1 MARIID
7 AVISLKD
14 NFSAQMEQAT
24 KSMTKFQ
31 KQAQRLGRDIVR
43 QGRDIQRFGESMTKA
58 ITLPVVAAGV
68 AATKMAMDA
77 VESENLFEVSM
88 GKMANSARQWSE
100 QMSKSLGLNAYEV
113 RKNVGTYNAMLT
125 SMGMTEKQALN
136 MSESMTKLAYDMA
149 SFYNLKPDEAFYK
162 LRAGISGEAEPLKR
176 LGILINDTTIQQ
188 YAWTHGIA
196 KHGQKLTEQQKV
208 LARYGAIM
216 EQTKKAQGDLAR
228 TMNSPTNQLRIMKSQ
243 LQETAIKFGLVLI
256 PFLQKGLQII
266 KPWIDRLS
274 NMNEKQRESVVRILM
289 FAAAAGPVI
298 KVLGVVY
305 TGVGKGILMYSK
317 FAKTVKMTGSI
328 FKAAMTMIFSPANMV
343 FLAIVAIAVA
353 AFLIIKYWK
362 PIKKF
367 FVDLWN
373 GIYSKFHVQIDAIV
387 AGFKKGFSFIASVF
401 RTLFAVAKGVFSIIA
416 VVVAMYIKIY
426 ITIISKFIS
435 IAIKIWDKIK
445 SPVEKVFSFI
455 GKIIKGSI
463 NLWIGFINLLIRGI
477 NKINFKV
484 PNWVPGMGGKQVG
497 FNVPEIPKFAKGTN
511 YFSGGPAIV
520 GENGPE
526 LVYLPRGSRVISN
539 DKTEKILHDK
549 KTSDLNITIAKL
561 ADTIIVREEAD
572 IDKITNKL
580 VKKIKKEAFNMA

>member
-14 NFSAQMEQAT
+14 NFTAQMEQAT

-58 ITLPVVAAGV
+58 ITLPVVAVGT

-88 GKMANSARQWSE
+88 GKMANSARQWSD

-136 MSESMTKLAYDMA
+136 MSENMTKLAYDMA
-149 SFYNLKPDEAFYK
+149 SFYNLKPEEAFDK

-176 LGILINDTTIQQ
+176 LGILVNETTIQQ

-274 NMNEKQRESVVRILM
+274 NMNDKQRETVVRLLM

-298 KVLGVVY
+298 KILGLLY

-343 FLAIVAIAVA
+343 FLAIVAIAMA

-373 GIYSKFHVQIDAIV
+373 GIVGTVKAAIN
-387 AGFKKGFSFIASVF
+387 GI
-401 RTLFAVAKGVFSIIA
+401 
-416 VVVAMYIKIY
+416 IKIM
-426 ITIISKFIS
+426 
-435 IAIKIWDKIK
+435 
-445 SPVEKVFSFI
+445 
-455 GKIIKGSI
+455 
-463 NLWIGFINLLIRGI
+463 
-477 NKINFKV
+477 NKLHFKV
-484 PNWVPGMGGKQVG
+484 PSWVPGFGGKEFG
-497 FNVPEIPKFAKGTN
+497 FNIPMLAKGTN

-526 LVYLPRGSRVISN
+526 LVYLPRGSQVIPN
-539 DKTEKILHDK
+539 NKTERILSSK
-549 KTSDLNITIAKL
+549 GNISVTINMNGL
-561 ADTIIVREEAD
+561 TIREEAD
-572 IDKITNKL
+572 IDKIATAL
-580 VKKIKKEAFNMA
+580 VQKIQKVSFNMA